1 MKIENQELPKSKHF
15 RYLRS
20 IITTAGEIDANVAH
34 RIKARWYKWRSTSG
48 VLCDKRIPTRL
59 KGKFYRTAIRPAML
73 YGTECWATKKQ
84 HVDKM
89 SVAEMR
95 MLRWMCGKTRQDRIR
110 NECIR
115 EWVGVAPIEDKL
127 RENRL
132 RWFGHIQRR
141 PTEAVVKRRDVV
153 TVDGSVRGQRWP
165 KLTLVS
171 VVNRDMDL
179 LNLTNEMAFNKAVWR
194 RRIHVADPIW

>member
-1 MKIENQELPKSKHF
+1 MVNHEDGLS
-15 RYLRS
+15 YAWS
-20 IITTAGEIDANVAH
+20 IITTAGEIDADMAH
-34 RIKARWYKWRSTSG
+34 RIKAGWCK
-48 VLCDKRIPTRL
+48 L

-95 MLRWMCGKTRQDRIR
+95 MLRWMCGKTKQDRIR

-141 PTEAVVKRRDVV
+141 PTEAVVKRCDTV
-153 TVDGSVRGQRWP
+153 TIDGSVRGRGRP
-165 KLTLVS
+165 RLTLTS
-171 VVNRDMDL
+171 VINRDMNL
-179 LNLTNEMAFNKAVWR
+179 LNLTNEMAFDRTAWR
-194 RRIHVADPIW
+194 RRIHVADPI